1 MVTAAAVLA
10 AAARAE
16 RAGNAVPDAD
26 GSQAADWVDG
36 TAVAAAAAAAA
47 AVPAAG
53 GSGSECGAAECPG
66 DSCGHTVGGTHDGA
80 TDAAA
85 LLCAQPVFPHV
96 LL

>member
-1 MVTAAAVLA
+1 
-10 AAARAE
+10 
-16 RAGNAVPDAD
+16 
-26 GSQAADWVDG
+26 
-36 TAVAAAAAAAA
+36 
-47 AVPAAG
+47 VPAAG